1 MHIHTQP
8 TYPLA
13 RIGGHT
19 PFMGQKK
26 RYGTKEFHGAI
37 FYYIQKKQWRAYP
50 ATATDEKI
58 TFPGCSLCSY
68 SFYE

>member
-26 RYGTKEFHGAI
+26 RCGTRDSMALFFI
-37 FYYIQKKQWRAYP
+37 INKKNSGGLIPPLPPMRR
-50 ATATDEKI
+50 
-58 TFPGCSLCSY
+58 
-68 SFYE
+68 